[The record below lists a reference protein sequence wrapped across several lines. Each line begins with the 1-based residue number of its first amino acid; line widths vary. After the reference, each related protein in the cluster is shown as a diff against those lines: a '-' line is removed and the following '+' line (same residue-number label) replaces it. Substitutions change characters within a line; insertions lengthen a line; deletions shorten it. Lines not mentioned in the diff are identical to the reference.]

1 MLKEWCAAEGIAK
14 ERERILSEDY
24 QLGSEYSTEVPEA
37 ELSNCGIPADQ
48 LEDERFYEVYAISI
62 HDRCVYCRITEDE
75 PRWIFSASFKQNPD
89 SIWGTGIADMLKHI
103 QTDTNAVRRATLNNL
118 SLSSYPQ
125 IIVNDD
131 ALNQLAPGSKPSL
144 LPGKIWHTRTS
155 FSGVNKPVDFFS
167 IPSAY
172 QHLSAEFQNLLLL
185 ADRVSGIPEYSQG
198 LAQGAKNGA
207 AGTASGLSMLLEA
220 AGNQIKAP
228 IDNID
233 TGILEPLVQAMYYDL
248 LNNPEAPAE
257 AKGDFKIVA
266 LGANGL
272 IFKEQIT
279 QKRQEFL
286 QLVLNSPVLQQIIKP
301 EGVTALIREVAK
313 GLGMETDELV
323 PTKTEMLER
332 LAEQQAQQEAA
343 MNEQM
348 AQQQQM
354 QQSAPPQEAMTA
366 PNGQPLP
373 VQPPEGV

>member
-1 MLKEWCAAEGIAK
+1 
-14 ERERILSEDY
+14 
-24 QLGSEYSTEVPEA
+24 
-37 ELSNCGIPADQ
+37 
-48 LEDERFYEVYAISI
+48 
-62 HDRCVYCRITEDE
+62 
-75 PRWIFSASFKQNPD
+75 
-89 SIWGTGIADMLKHI
+89 
-103 QTDTNAVRRATLNNL
+103 
-118 SLSSYPQ
+118 
-125 IIVNDD
+125 
-131 ALNQLAPGSKPSL
+131 
-144 LPGKIWHTRTS
+144 
-155 FSGVNKPVDFFS
+155 VDFFS

-220 AGNQIKAP
+220 AGNQIKSP

-233 TGILEPLVQAMYYDL
+233 TGVLEPLVRSLYYDL

-279 QKRQEFL
+279 QKRQDFL

-313 GLGMETDELV
+313 GLGMETDDLV

-348 AQQQQM
+348 AQQQM